1 MLGIRLS
8 AEAESA
14 LANHARAM
22 GRPKSSLARQWVLER
37 LERESIDAQV
47 RRAAQILA
55 AHDRPDDYIETDFD
69 D

>member
-8 AEAESA
+8 AEAETA
-14 LANHARAM
+14 LANHARSV
-22 GRPKSSLARQWVLER
+22 GQPKSTLVRQWVMER

-55 AHDRPDDYIETDFD
+55 AHDRPEDYIESDFD